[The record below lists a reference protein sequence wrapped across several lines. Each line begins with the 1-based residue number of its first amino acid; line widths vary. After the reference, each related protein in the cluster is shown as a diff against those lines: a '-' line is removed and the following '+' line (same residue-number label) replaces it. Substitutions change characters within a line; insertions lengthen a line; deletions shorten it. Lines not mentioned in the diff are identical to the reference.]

1 MRETSHHCGE
11 SLIFSLHVS
20 RKEVFR
26 QDLGARPDATKVL
39 IIITD
44 GEATDRED
52 ISAAED
58 IIRYIIGVPA
68 LGPKL
73 LASPSISSSLL
84 FLNPTPLS
92 SWGHSLVKIV
102 VNESAVLGMSP
113 FHSFLP
119 HRLESILRPRKVR
132 RRSTYLPQNP
142 LKNL

>member
-1 MRETSHHCGE
+1 MRETSHHGGE

-44 GEATDRED
+44 GEASDDGNINATED
-52 ISAAED
+52 IV
-58 IIRYIIGVPA
+58 RYIIGVPA

-84 FLNPTPLS
+84 FLNPTLS
-92 SWGHSLVKIV
+92 SWGHSLVQIV
-102 VNESAVLGMSP
+102 ANELAVLGMSP
-113 FHSFLP
+113 LHSFLP
-119 HRLESILRPRKVR
+119 LRLESILRPRKVK
-132 RRSTYLPQNP
+132 RRSTNLPQNP
-142 LKNL
+142 QKNL